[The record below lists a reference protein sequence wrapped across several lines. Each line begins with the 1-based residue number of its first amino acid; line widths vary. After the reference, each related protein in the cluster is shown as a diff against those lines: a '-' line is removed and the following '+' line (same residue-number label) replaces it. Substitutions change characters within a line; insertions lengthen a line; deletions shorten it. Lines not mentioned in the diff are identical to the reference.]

1 MTVGLVGM
9 TGIHPILTAYLETSG
24 LTVTFVLPS
33 ALFCVY
39 ALRLPAILND
49 KRLIAPMLN
58 VFVTDVCLSVIGIAA
73 HLPPGLHW
81 YCNT

>member
-1 MTVGLVGM
+1 M
-9 TGIHPILTAYLETSG
+9 TGIHPILTANLEPSG

-33 ALFCVY
+33 EAFCVY
-39 ALRLPAILND
+39 ALRLPAIRKD
-49 KRLIAPMLN
+49 RRRIAPMFS
-58 VFVTDVCLSVIGIAA
+58 VFVTDVCFSVIGIAA